1 MDEERRDWW
10 NLGLNPIT
18 GLKAEPQESYFEAEK
33 RYYQPACKY
42 ANKFKDNV

>member
-1 MDEERRDWW
+1 MDEDRRDWW

-33 RYYQPACKY
+33 RYYQPLSTV
-42 ANKFKDNV
+42 NKQIPE